1 MSDTNNNNSGGFAK
15 TTDFKWFG
23 IGILVFILIGIILP
37 TPDSMT
43 QKAKNIF
50 SSTIT
55 SDKIRFET
63 DKITGLDQ
71 ITGVSNYQAFKINQ
85 TVKILGSKLNDGQ
98 YTVLGINKKDKSLQ
112 LKQNSLIKSKKDETE
127 KSVNISRVGHNNEEE
142 KKIIDRRAL
151 SIKLTIA
158 LLATCVIFFATEA
171 VPMPAVAL
179 FIGLIQ
185 LFFGITDPKMIAIT
199 YAHDAV
205 WFIAGSLAL
214 GATLVKYGL
223 DKRVGMLVVN
233 LAGTKTRSIVIGIL
247 LGTAIPTAFVGEH
260 AVAAMYVPIALAL
273 YTLTNKSTPSPKL
286 GTLLMVTI
294 AVGCMIG
301 GPMSPTGGAR
311 NALMIGFL
319 ADYGIPVSFMEWISM
334 GVMYT
339 IVMSVVMAFLLPML
353 FKPEVDDLSEAVGL
367 LKKDLE
373 KHGAMTN
380 KQKLVAGIMALV
392 VVMWITDKSLVKNIL
407 GFSLGL
413 GGIAITGAVLY
424 MLFGLTSWKD
434 YEDKVSWG
442 VIVLYAGCISLG
454 TVFKNTGASSWF
466 ADQIMMLVSPL
477 GLNSGIGLVI
487 LMCVIGAVLTNLMSA
502 GATVAVIGPVVL
514 DMAISSGTNPV
525 LVGVGLAI
533 ATSMAYWLV
542 IGTPASSIVYASG
555 QLESKDFI
563 RMATLGWPAA
573 LLALSAIII
582 LWWVKALSISA
593 TGMGF

>member
-1 MSDTNNNNSGGFAK
+1 MSDANNNSGGFAK
-15 TTDFKWFG
+15 TTDFKWLG
-23 IGILVFILIGIILP
+23 IGVLIFLLIGFVLP
-37 TPDSMT
+37 TPQSMIDKAVDIFPNLSDSH
-43 QKAKNIF
+43 QSF
-50 SSTIT
+50 VGSS
-55 SDKIRFET
+55 D
-63 DKITGLDQ
+63 
-71 ITGVSNYQAFKINQ
+71 
-85 TVKILGSKLNDGQ
+85 
-98 YTVLGINKKDKSLQ
+98 VLA
-112 LKQNSLIKSKKDETE
+112 
-127 KSVNISRVGHNNEEE
+127 VH
-142 KKIIDRRAL
+142 
-151 SIKLTIA
+151 IKLTMA
-158 LLATCVIFFATEA
+158 LLATCVVFFATEA

-179 FIGLIQ
+179 LIGLVQ
-185 LFFGITDPKMIAIT
+185 LFFGITSPSILAKT

-233 LAGTKTRSIVIGIL
+233 LAGTKTRSIVVGIL

-273 YTLTNKSTPSPKL
+273 YTLTNKSTPSPTL
-286 GTLLMVTI
+286 GTLLMVSI

-319 ADYGIPVSFMEWISM
+319 GNMGIDISFMGWLSM
-334 GVMYT
+334 GFMYT
-339 IVMSVVMAFLLPML
+339 IVMSIVMAFLLPFL
-353 FKPEVDDLSEAVGL
+353 FKPEVEDLSEAVGL

-373 KHGAMTN
+373 KHGAMTSQ
-380 KQKLVAGIMALV
+380 QKLVAGIMALV
-392 VVMWITDKSLVKNIL
+392 VFLWITDKSLVKDIL

-413 GGIAITGAVLY
+413 GGIAISGAVLY

-454 TVFKNTGASSWF
+454 IVFKNTGASSWF
-466 ADQIMMLVSPL
+466 ADQIMNLVAPL
-477 GLNSGIGLVI
+477 GLDSGIGLVI

-514 DMAISSGTNPV
+514 DMALSSGTNPL

-533 ATSMAYWLV
+533 STSMAYWLV

-555 QLESKDFI
+555 QLQSKDFI

-573 LLALSAIII
+573 LIALSLIII
-582 LWWVKALSISA
+582 LWWTGPLGIS
-593 TGMGF
+593 TEWVQP

>member
-63 DKITGLDQ
+63 DKITGLDR

-158 LLATCVIFFATEA
+158 LLATYVIFFATEA

-582 LWWVKALSISA
+582 LLWVKALSISA

>member
-1 MSDTNNNNSGGFAK
+1 MSDANNNSGGFAK
-15 TTDFKWFG
+15 TTDFKWLG
-23 IGILVFILIGIILP
+23 IGLLIFLLIGFVLP
-37 TPDSMT
+37 TPQSMIDKAVDIFPNLSDSH
-43 QKAKNIF
+43 QSF
-50 SSTIT
+50 VGSS
-55 SDKIRFET
+55 D
-63 DKITGLDQ
+63 
-71 ITGVSNYQAFKINQ
+71 
-85 TVKILGSKLNDGQ
+85 
-98 YTVLGINKKDKSLQ
+98 VLA
-112 LKQNSLIKSKKDETE
+112 
-127 KSVNISRVGHNNEEE
+127 VH
-142 KKIIDRRAL
+142 
-151 SIKLTIA
+151 IKLTMA
-158 LLATCVIFFATEA
+158 LLATCVVFFATEA

-179 FIGLIQ
+179 LIGLVQ
-185 LFFGITDPKMIAIT
+185 LFFGITSPSILAKT

-233 LAGTKTRSIVIGIL
+233 LAGTKTRSIVVGIL

-273 YTLTNKSTPSPKL
+273 YTLTNKSTPSPTL
-286 GTLLMVTI
+286 GTLLMVSI

-319 ADYGIPVSFMEWISM
+319 GNMGIDISFMGWLSM
-334 GVMYT
+334 GFMYT
-339 IVMSVVMAFLLPML
+339 IVMSIVMAFLLPFL
-353 FKPEVDDLSEAVGL
+353 FKPEVEDLSEAVGL

-380 KQKLVAGIMALV
+380 QQKLVAGIMALV
-392 VVMWITDKSLVKNIL
+392 VFLWITDKSLVKDLL

-413 GGIAITGAVLY
+413 GGIAISGAVLY

-454 TVFKNTGASSWF
+454 IVFKNTGASSWF
-466 ADQIMMLVSPL
+466 ADQIMNLVAPL
-477 GLNSGIGLVI
+477 GLDSGIGLVI

-514 DMAISSGTNPV
+514 DMALSSGTNPL

-533 ATSMAYWLV
+533 STSMAYWLV

-555 QLESKDFI
+555 QLQSKDFI

-573 LLALSAIII
+573 LIALSLIII
-582 LWWVKALSISA
+582 LWWTGPLGIS
-593 TGMGF
+593 TEWIQP

>member
-1 MSDTNNNNSGGFAK
+1 MPDLEPMSNSNNNNSGGFAK

-23 IGILVFILIGIILP
+23 IGVIIFILIGLILP
-37 TPDSMT
+37 TPDSMLA
-43 QKAKNIF
+43 KAQDLF
-50 SSTIT
+50 
-55 SDKIRFET
+55 
-63 DKITGLDQ
+63 GM
-71 ITGVSNYQAFKINQ
+71 
-85 TVKILGSKLNDGQ
+85 
-98 YTVLGINKKDKSLQ
+98 DKSVDVA
-112 LKQNSLIKSKKDETE
+112 LKATHIQ
-127 KSVNISRVGHNNEEE
+127 
-142 KKIIDRRAL
+142 
-151 SIKLTIA
+151 LTIA
-158 LLATCVIFFATEA
+158 LLATCVVFFATEA

-179 FIGLIQ
+179 LIGLVQ
-185 LFFGITDPKMIAIT
+185 LFFGITAPKTIALT

-273 YTLTNKSTPSPKL
+273 YTLTDKSTPSPKL

-319 ADYGIPVSFMEWISM
+319 SDYGIDVSFMQWISM

-339 IVMSVVMAFLLPML
+339 IVMSIVMAFLLPML

-380 KQKLVAGIMALV
+380 QQKLVAAVMALV
-392 VVMWITDKSLVKNIL
+392 VFLWITDKSLVNQVF

-413 GGIAITGAVLY
+413 GGIAVTGAVLY

-454 TVFKNTGASSWF
+454 TVFKVTGASSWF
-466 ADQIMMLVSPL
+466 ADQIMMIVSPL
-477 GLNSGIGLVI
+477 GLNSGVGLVI
-487 LMCVIGAVLTNLMSA
+487 LMCFIGAVLTNLMSA

-514 DMAISSGTNPV
+514 DMAGSSGTNPV

-573 LLALSAIII
+573 LLALSAIIV
-582 LWWVKALSISA
+582 LWWVNILGINPSG
-593 TGMGF
+593 TGF

>member
-15 TTDFKWFG
+15 TTDFKWLG
-23 IGILVFILIGIILP
+23 IGVIIFLLIGFLIP
-37 TPDSMT
+37 TPQSMIDKAADIFPNLSDSH
-43 QKAKNIF
+43 QSFVGN
-50 SSTIT
+50 
-55 SDKIRFET
+55 
-63 DKITGLDQ
+63 
-71 ITGVSNYQAFKINQ
+71 SN
-85 TVKILGSKLNDGQ
+85 
-98 YTVLGINKKDKSLQ
+98 Q
-112 LKQNSLIKSKKDETE
+112 LAI
-127 KSVNISRVGHNNEEE
+127 H
-142 KKIIDRRAL
+142 
-151 SIKLTIA
+151 IKLTMA
-158 LLATCVIFFATEA
+158 LLATCVVFFATEA

-179 FIGLIQ
+179 LIGLVQ
-185 LFFGITDPKMIAIT
+185 LFFGITSPSVLAKT

-233 LAGTKTRSIVIGIL
+233 LAGTKTRSIVVGIL

-273 YTLTNKSTPSPKL
+273 YTLTNKSTPSPIL
-286 GTLLMVTI
+286 GTLLMVSI

-319 ADYGIPVSFMEWISM
+319 GNMGIDISFMGWLSM
-334 GVMYT
+334 GFMYT
-339 IVMSVVMAFLLPML
+339 IVMSIVMAFLLPLL

-380 KQKLVAGIMALV
+380 QQKLVAGIMALV
-392 VVMWITDKSLVKNIL
+392 VFLWITDKSLVKDIL

-413 GGIAITGAVLY
+413 GGIAISGAVLY
-424 MLFGLTSWKD
+424 MLAGLTSWKD

-454 TVFKNTGASSWF
+454 IVFKNTGASSWF
-466 ADQIMMLVSPL
+466 ADQIMNLVAPL
-477 GLNSGIGLVI
+477 GLDSGIGLVI

-514 DMAISSGTNPV
+514 DMAISSGTNPL

-533 ATSMAYWLV
+533 STSMAYWLV

-555 QLESKDFI
+555 QLQSKDFI

-573 LLALSAIII
+573 LIALSFIII
-582 LWWVKALSISA
+582 LWW
-593 TGMGF
+593 TGPLGIPVEWAQP